1 MSEQPL
7 FAVQPK
13 RNLRR
18 HNMVEEVLSDVEKG
32 MQKATDAFQ
41 RELTKIRTGRANLS
55 LLDGV
60 TVDYYGS
67 PTPLNQVAALTVV
80 DARLITVKPWEKGL
94 IPAIE
99 KSIRSSDLGLNPVTD
114 SELVRLPVPPLT
126 QERRKQL
133 VKVIKKMTEDAR
145 VAVRAARRDGNELL
159 KEAEKSKDI
168 SEDDR
173 KLGQKKIQETTDR
186 FIAMVEKISDKKES
200 EIMEV

>member
-1 MSEQPL
+1 
-7 FAVQPK
+7 
-13 RNLRR
+13 
-18 HNMVEEVLSDVEKG
+18 MVEDVLSDVEEG
-32 MQKATDAFQ
+32 MQKAIEAFQ

-60 TVDYYGS
+60 TVDYYGT

-80 DARLITVKPWEKGL
+80 DARLITVKPWEKTL

-99 KSIRSSDLGLNPVTD
+99 KSIRSSDLGLNPVAD

-126 QERRKQL
+126 QERRKKL

-159 KEAEKSKDI
+159 KDAEKSKDI
-168 SEDDR
+168 SEDNH
-173 KLGQKKIQETTDR
+173 KLGQKKIQEITDKY
-186 FIAMVEKISDKKES
+186 IAQIDGISDKKES